1 MKNRSGPRIDA
12 RNLRSMKNNLFLIG
26 LLSVGSLYG
35 APQRESL
42 AMQEIRAGMDAI
54 HTQVNRHQSELDLF
68 QERLH
73 GLETLLKDF
82 KNELTQTKRAQPLE
96 KRLSSLEKAQETLI
110 TDFKALK
117 NHLTETGGA
126 IAQCQSKLTHLDQ
139 QLSSDIQALKSSL
152 HSMLALLQKESGSE
166 PTNSS
171 RTYTVQPGDSLGQIA
186 LHHKTDIKTLKQLNH
201 LSNDTIF
208 TGQKLRLPESTSK

>member
-1 MKNRSGPRIDA
+1 MNRLGYRIDVH
-12 RNLRSMKNNLFLIG
+12 NLRSMKSSLLLLA
-26 LLSVGSLYG
+26 LLSGALYG

-42 AMQEIRAGMDAI
+42 AMQEIRAHMDQI

-73 GLETLLKDF
+73 ALETLLKDF
-82 KNELTQTKRAQPLE
+82 KNELTQAKRAQPIE
-96 KRLSSLEKAQETLI
+96 KRLSALEKAQETLI

-126 IAQCQSKLTHLDQ
+126 VAQCQTKLTHLDQ

-152 HSMLALLQKESGSE
+152 HSMLTLLQKESGIE
-166 PTNSS
+166 LAASS
-171 RTYTVQPGDSLGQIA
+171 RIYTVQPGDSLGQIA
-186 LHHKTDIKTLKQLNH
+186 LNHKTDVKTLKQLNQ
-201 LSNDTIF
+201 LSNDTIY
-208 TGQKLRLPESTSK
+208 TGQKLRLPELTSK